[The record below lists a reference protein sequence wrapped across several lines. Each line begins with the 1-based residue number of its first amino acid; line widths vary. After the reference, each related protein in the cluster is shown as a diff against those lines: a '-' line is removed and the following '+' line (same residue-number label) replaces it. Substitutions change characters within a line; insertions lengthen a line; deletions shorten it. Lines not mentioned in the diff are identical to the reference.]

1 MEEKNIQTAQ
11 FLLLLQEKNY
21 AKLKT
26 LLLEEQAVDIAELFS
41 ALESEYVPLL
51 FRLLPKGM
59 AADVFVEM
67 DTTAQKILIA
77 AFSDYEL
84 QQVLEELYLD
94 DTVDLIEELPANVV
108 NRILRNSSPAD
119 RRTINELLQYAN
131 DSAGSIMTTEYVNLK
146 AEMTVEDAFNMIRE
160 VAIDKETIYTCYVTA
175 PNRKLIGVISPKT
188 LMLSPSS
195 SKIGEIME
203 QNVISVS
210 THTDKE
216 EVAILFGKYD
226 LLVLP
231 VVDTENRMVGI
242 ITVDDA
248 IDVIHEEAEEDFA
261 VMAAITPPEGDAT
274 YLRTS
279 AFSTFKA
286 RIPWLL
292 LLMISATFTGLIIS
306 SFEASLSACVA
317 LTAFIPMLMDTGGN
331 CGSQAS
337 VTIIRGLSL
346 GEIHFSDIMRVIWKE
361 LRISALCA
369 ICLAVIAYAK
379 IFLVDYLLMGTIE
392 PGEVWTV
399 PLTVCLTLIFT
410 VICAK
415 LIGCTLPILAKKIG
429 FDPAVMASPFI
440 TTIVDAVSLAVY
452 FAIAVWLIPGI

>member
-1 MEEKNIQTAQ
+1 MEEKTTQIPEISI
-11 FLLLLQEKNY
+11 LLQEKNY
-21 AKLKT
+21 AQLRA
-26 LLLEEQAVDIAELFS
+26 LLAGEQAADIAELF
-41 ALESEYVPLL
+41 LTLPGEYVPVL
-51 FRLLPKGM
+51 FRLLPKGL

-67 DTTAQKILIA
+67 DTAAQKILIT

-84 QQVLEELYLD
+84 KQVLDELYLD

-108 NRILRNSSPAD
+108 NRILRNSSPTD
-119 RRTINELLQYAN
+119 RRAINELLQYAN

-146 AEMTVEDAFNMIRE
+146 ASMTVEDAFKMIRE
-160 VAIDKETIYTCYVTA
+160 VAIDKETIYTCYVTDF
-175 PNRKLIGVISPKT
+175 NRKLIGVISAKT
-188 LMLSPSS
+188 LMLSSPL
-195 SKIGEIME
+195 SKIGDIME
-203 QNVISVS
+203 QNVIFVS
-210 THTDKE
+210 THMDKE

-226 LLVLP
+226 FLSLP

-248 IDVIHEEAEEDFA
+248 IDVIHEAVEEDFA
-261 VMAAITPPEGDAT
+261 VMAAITPPESDTT

-279 AFSTFKA
+279 AFATFKS

-337 VTIIRGLSL
+337 VTVIRGLSL
-346 GEIHFSDIMRVIWKE
+346 GEIRFSDILRVIWKE
-361 LRISALCA
+361 LRVSAMCA
-369 ICLAVIAYAK
+369 ICLAVIAYIK
-379 IFLVDYLLMGTIE
+379 IFLVDYLLMGTIA
-392 PGEVWTV
+392 PAEVWTV